1 MSRFKE
7 ITTKFLQEIHSKEIS
22 EWLQELKFLS
32 NTLEEKIDPE
42 PIELQLVDSVY
53 KLFES
58 YEQVENLIKEYKKN
72 SLPSEK
78 LSSLYDNE
86 QTGTTGIL
94 FD

>member
-7 ITTKFLQEIHSKEIS
+7 ITTKFLQEIHSQDIT

-32 NTLEEKIDPE
+32 EGLEEKIDPE

-53 KLFES
+53 KLVES
-58 YEQVENLIKEYKKN
+58 YEQVENLIKEYKKD
-72 SLPSEK
+72 SLPSNK
-78 LSSLYDNE
+78 LTSLYDSNS
-86 QTGTTGIL
+86 TGTGIL

>member
-7 ITTKFLQEIHSKEIS
+7 ITTKFLQEIHSQEIT

-32 NTLEEKIDPE
+32 EGLEEKIDPE

-53 KLFES
+53 KLLES
-58 YEQVENLIKEYKKN
+58 YEQVENLIKEYKKD
-72 SLPSEK
+72 SLPSDK
-78 LSSLYDNE
+78 LSSLYNRE
-86 QTGTTGIL
+86 GSGTGVL

>member
-7 ITTKFLQEIHSKEIS
+7 ITTQFLQEIHSQEIT

-32 NTLEEKIDPE
+32 EGLEEKIDPE

-53 KLFES
+53 KLLES
-58 YEQVENLIKEYKKN
+58 YEQVENLIKEYKKD

-78 LSSLYDNE
+78 LSSLYGRKSS
-86 QTGTTGIL
+86 GTSVL

>member
-7 ITTKFLQEIHSKEIS
+7 ITTKFLQEIHSEDIS

-32 NTLEEKIDPE
+32 EGLEEKIDPE
-42 PIELQLVDSVY
+42 PIELQIVGSVY
-53 KLFES
+53 QLLENF
-58 YEQVENLIKEYKKN
+58 EQVDNLIKEYKKD

-78 LSSLYDNE
+78 LTTLYN
-86 QTGTTGIL
+86 QKASGTGVL

>member
-7 ITTKFLQEIHSKEIS
+7 ITTKFLQEIHSKDVA

-32 NTLEEKIDPE
+32 EGLEEKIDPE
-42 PIELQLVDSVY
+42 PIELQIVGSVY
-53 KLFES
+53 QLLENF
-58 YEQVENLIKEYKKN
+58 EQVDNLIKEYKKD

-78 LSSLYDNE
+78 LTSLYE
-86 QTGTTGIL
+86 QKSAGTSIL